1 MKSTSFIKFLFYFSK
16 EQRIGI
22 LVLFFVIVILQI
34 TFCITDFNQPH
45 HISLE
50 EKQWISLGKKS
61 KAISNSNSSPIYKV
75 YPFNPN
81 FISDEKA
88 YRYGM
93 TLEQIKRLRNFRNQ
107 GKFANSVKEFQMITG
122 ISDSVLNAMA
132 PHFKFPEWVT
142 NPSSNYFKSKWKEFP
157 KKETLKVLDINLAT
171 KEDLMKVVGIGD
183 AISDRIIK
191 QKELLGG
198 FVSMD
203 QMEEI
208 WGLSPEVIYD
218 LNKYFLIKSNPD
230 IKKINI
236 NSASIKELGQFYY
249 FRYPISKNIV
259 SYRSMNGDI
268 KIEDLT
274 NIKGFPLDKIK
285 IIALYLEF

>member
-1 MKSTSFIKFLFYFSK
+1 MKSTSFIKSLFYFSK

-34 TFCITDFNQPH
+34 TFCVTDFNQPH

-61 KAISNSNSSPIYKV
+61 KAISDSDSAPNYKV

-107 GKFANSVKEFQMITG
+107 GKFANSVKEFQMVTG

-142 NPSSNYFKSKWKEFP
+142 NPSSNYIKSKWKEFP

-218 LNKYFLIKSNPD
+218 LNKYFVIKSNPN

-285 IIALYLEF
+285 IIAIYLEF

>member
-1 MKSTSFIKFLFYFSK
+1 MKSTSFIKSLFYFSK

-34 TFCITDFNQPH
+34 TFCVTDFNQPH

-61 KAISNSNSSPIYKV
+61 KAISDSDSAPNYKV

-107 GKFANSVKEFQMITG
+107 GKFANSVKEFQMVTG

-142 NPSSNYFKSKWKEFP
+142 NPSSNYIKSKWKEFP

-218 LNKYFLIKSNPD
+218 LNKYFVIKSNPN